1 MVFLVYP
8 DVLTLAKIN
17 APNVL
22 NAKRPLKSFSGS
34 NSEESII
41 VRKAGRHQV
50 MFKCLAVAAKL
61 NSSTDVELATPII
74 GVAT

>member
-1 MVFLVYP
+1 MVFLVDP
-8 DVLTLAKIN
+8 DVLTFAKIN
-17 APNVL
+17 APNML
-22 NAKRPLKSFSGS
+22 DAKKPLKNFWGS

-50 MFKCLAVAAKL
+50 MFKRLAIGAKL
-61 NSSTDVELATPII
+61 NSSTNVELATPII

>member
-1 MVFLVYP
+1 MVFLVDP
-8 DVLTLAKIN
+8 DVVTFARIN
-17 APNVL
+17 APNML
-22 NAKRPLKSFSGS
+22 NAKKPLKDFSGS

-50 MFKCLAVAAKL
+50 MFKRLAVAAKL
-61 NSSTDVELATPII
+61 NSSRNVEATPII